1 MDATTIK
8 EARRLLHELVF
19 AGEARLST
27 GFMLCPKPDLLVL
40 MLEKIASKKFD
51 ETPDMPTVEGYKP
64 QTTYHTRETP
74 DALHED
80 RASDRPAAEVP
91 EG

>member
-1 MDATTIK
+1 MDQETIR
-8 EARRLLHELVF
+8 EARRLIHDLIF

-51 ETPDMPTVEGYKP
+51 ETPPLPTVEGYIP
-64 QTTYHTRETP
+64 QSTYHVKERI
-74 DALHED
+74 DAVEQ
-80 RASDRPAAEVP
+80 DRPAQDP
-91 EG
+91 